1 MGGKKGYKVQNRE
14 KILSK
19 HKKNVPKF
27 SKMCPRNG
35 LKWCN
40 LVEIGGYVNDKL
52 IVSHDYNIKLQKIS
66 LFISASDHIGPT

>member
-27 SKMCPRNG
+27 SKRCPRNG

-40 LVEIGGYVNDKL
+40 LVEIGGYVFHPHR
-52 IVSHDYNIKLQKIS
+52 VSI
-66 LFISASDHIGPT
+66 F